1 LKQLYHIET
10 YGCQM
15 NVYDSELVAR
25 ILDNRNISPT
35 DTPESADYIFIN
47 TCSVRDK
54 AELRVINR
62 LKHLEALK
70 KKKSSLVIGVIGCMA
85 QNLKEDIL
93 KNRPFVNFVLGP
105 DSYGKLPALLET
117 EKPWEVKEVHTDLS
131 KYETYDYIYPMRNGG
146 NSAMIAIMRGCD
158 KMCTFCIVPFTR
170 GRERSKSAE
179 AVVNEVNQA
188 VAEGFREVTLLG
200 QNVNSYDDGDLKF
213 PDLMERVAQVEGIK
227 RIRFTSPHP
236 QDASDEL
243 IEVMIKYDNIC
254 NHIHLPL
261 QSGADSMLKRMNRN
275 YTKEEFISLAFISLA
290 EKFRKRIPG
299 IAISTDIIVG
309 FCGET
314 EEEFSDTLDVVR
326 RVKFDS
332 AFMFKYSER
341 PHTAAFK
348 KMNDDVPEDL
358 KGERLT
364 RLIDLQK
371 KNALEINK
379 NLVGKTLEV
388 QIEKLSKKSDD
399 HYIGRTDTNKL
410 VILPKNGK
418 VPGDFLETLITEAAG
433 ITLFGEPVS
442 V

>member
-1 LKQLYHIET
+1 MKQFYHIET

-70 KKKSSLVIGVIGCMA
+70 KKKNSLVIGVIGCMA

-93 KNRPFVNFVLGP
+93 QNRPFVNFVLGP
-105 DSYGKLPALLET
+105 DSYGKLPALLDA

-131 KYETYDYIYPMRNGG
+131 KYETYDYIYPLRNSG

-170 GRERSKSAE
+170 GRERSKSADS
-179 AVVNEVNQA
+179 VVKEVQQA
-188 VAEGFREVTLLG
+188 VTEGFREVILLG

-213 PDLMERVAQVEGIK
+213 PDLMDRVAQVEGVK

-243 IEVMIKYDNIC
+243 IEVMLKYDNIC

-261 QSGADSMLKRMNRN
+261 QSGADSVLERMNRN
-275 YTKEEFISLAFISLA
+275 YTKEEFISLA

-314 EEEFSDTLDVVR
+314 EKEFSETLEVVR
-326 RVKFDS
+326 RVNFDS

-348 KMNDDVPEDL
+348 KMADDVPENV

-364 RLIDLQK
+364 RLIELQK

-379 NLVGKTLEV
+379 NLVGMTLEV

-399 HYIGRTDTNKL
+399 HYIGRTETNKL

-418 VPGDFLETLITEAAG
+418 VPGDFLDTLITEAAG
-433 ITLFGEPVS
+433 ITLFGEPVLL
-442 V
+442 

>member
-1 LKQLYHIET
+1 MKQLYHIET

-25 ILDNRNISPT
+25 ILDNKDISPT
-35 DTPESADYIFIN
+35 DSAEAADYIFIN

-54 AELRVINR
+54 AELKVLNR

-70 KKKSSLVIGVIGCMA
+70 KKNTSLVIGVIGCMA
-85 QNLKEDIL
+85 QNLKEEIL
-93 KNRPFVNFVLGP
+93 ENKPFVNFVLGP
-105 DSYGKLPALLET
+105 DSYGKLSALLDA

-131 KYETYDYIYPMRNGG
+131 KYETYDYIYPLRNGG

-179 AVVNEVNQA
+179 SVVNEVKQA
-188 VAEGFREVTLLG
+188 VVEGFREVTLLG

-213 PDLMERVAQVEGIK
+213 PDLMERVAQIEGVK

-243 IEVMIKYDNIC
+243 IEVMLKYDNIC

-261 QSGADSMLKRMNRN
+261 QSGSDSMLERMNRN
-275 YTKEEFISLAFISLA
+275 YTKEEFISLA

-348 KMNDDVPEDL
+348 RMPDDVPEEL

-364 RLIDLQK
+364 RLIELQK
-371 KNALEINK
+371 INALEINK
-379 NLVGKTLEV
+379 KLVGKTLEV
-388 QIEKLSKKSDD
+388 QIEKISKKSDD

-410 VILPKNGK
+410 VVIPKNGK
-418 VPGDFLETLITEAAG
+418 VPGDFLKALITEAAG

-442 V
+442 P

>member
-1 LKQLYHIET
+1 MKQLYHIET

-54 AELRVINR
+54 AEQRVINR

-70 KKKSSLVIGVIGCMA
+70 KKKSSLVIGIIGCMA

-105 DSYGKLPALLET
+105 DSYGKLPALLEA

-131 KYETYDYIYPMRNGG
+131 KYETYDYIYPLRNGG

-170 GRERSKSAE
+170 GRERSKSADS
-179 AVVNEVNQA
+179 VVNEVKQA

-213 PDLMERVAQVEGIK
+213 PDLLERVAQVEGVK

-236 QDASDEL
+236 QDASDKL
-243 IEVMIKYDNIC
+243 IEVMLNYDNIC

-261 QSGADSMLKRMNRN
+261 QSGADSVLERMNRN
-275 YTKEEFISLAFISLA
+275 YTKEEFISLA

-314 EEEFSDTLDVVR
+314 EEEFSETLDVVR

-348 KMNDDVPEDL
+348 KMPDDVPEDV

-379 NLVGKTLEV
+379 NLVGMTLEV
-388 QIEKLSKKSDD
+388 QIEKLSKKSAD

-433 ITLFGEPVS
+433 ITLFGEPVLL
-442 V
+442 

>member
-1 LKQLYHIET
+1 
-10 YGCQM
+10 M
-15 NVYDSELVAR
+15 
-25 ILDNRNISPT
+25 
-35 DTPESADYIFIN
+35 N
-47 TCSVRDK
+47 TCSVRNK
-54 AELRVINR
+54 TEPRVINR
-62 LKHLEALK
+62 LEHLEALE
-70 KKKSSLVIGVIGCMA
+70 KKKSWLVIGVIGCMA

-131 KYETYDYIYPMRNGG
+131 KYETYDYIYPLRNGG

-170 GRERSKSAE
+170 GRERSKSADS
-179 AVVNEVNQA
+179 VVNEVKHA
-188 VAEGFREVTLLG
+188 VADGFREVTLLG

-213 PDLMERVAQVEGIK
+213 PGLMERVAQVEGVK

-243 IEVMIKYDNIC
+243 IEVMLKYENIC

-261 QSGADSMLKRMNRN
+261 QSGADSVLERMNRN
-275 YTKEEFISLAFISLA
+275 YTKEEFISLA
-290 EKFRKRIPG
+290 EKFRKEIPG

-341 PHTAAFK
+341 PHTVAFK
-348 KMNDDVPEDL
+348 KMTDDVPEDL

-364 RLIDLQK
+364 RLIELQK

-379 NLVGKTLEV
+379 KLVGRTLEV
-388 QIEKLSKKSDD
+388 QIEKISKKSVD
-399 HYIGRTDTNKL
+399 HYIGRTETNKL
-410 VILPKNGK
+410 VVLPKNGK

-433 ITLFGEPVS
+433 ITLFGEPVLL
-442 V
+442 

>member
-1 LKQLYHIET
+1 
-10 YGCQM
+10 M

-25 ILDNRNISPT
+25 ILDNKDISPT
-35 DTPESADYIFIN
+35 DSAEAADYIFIN

-54 AELRVINR
+54 AELKVLNR

-70 KKKSSLVIGVIGCMA
+70 KKNTSLVIGVIGCMA
-85 QNLKEDIL
+85 QNLKEEIL
-93 KNRPFVNFVLGP
+93 ENKPFVNFVLGP
-105 DSYGKLPALLET
+105 DSYGKLSALLDA

-131 KYETYDYIYPMRNGG
+131 KYETYDYIYPLRNGG

-179 AVVNEVNQA
+179 SVVNEVKQA

-213 PDLMERVAQVEGIK
+213 PDLMERVAQVEGVK

-261 QSGADSMLKRMNRN
+261 QSGADSMLERMNRN
-275 YTKEEFISLAFISLA
+275 YTKDEFISLA

-314 EEEFSDTLDVVR
+314 EEEFSETLDVVR

-348 KMNDDVPEDL
+348 KMPDDVPDDL
-358 KGERLT
+358 KGERLM
-364 RLIDLQK
+364 RLIELQK

-379 NLVGKTLEV
+379 NLVGMTLEV

-418 VPGDFLETLITEAAG
+418 VPGDFVDALITEAAG
-433 ITLFGEPVS
+433 ITLFGEPVLL
-442 V
+442 

>member
-1 LKQLYHIET
+1 
-10 YGCQM
+10 M

-25 ILDNRNISPT
+25 ILDNKDISPT
-35 DTPESADYIFIN
+35 DSAEAADYIFIN

-54 AELRVINR
+54 AELKVLNR

-70 KKKSSLVIGVIGCMA
+70 KKNTSLVIGVIGCMA
-85 QNLKEDIL
+85 QNLKEEIL
-93 KNRPFVNFVLGP
+93 ENKPFVNFVLGP
-105 DSYGKLPALLET
+105 DSYGKLSALLDA

-131 KYETYDYIYPMRNGG
+131 KYETYDYIYPLRNGG

-179 AVVNEVNQA
+179 SVVNEVKQA

-213 PDLMERVAQVEGIK
+213 PDLMERVAQIEGVK

-243 IEVMIKYDNIC
+243 IEVMLKYDNIC

-261 QSGADSMLKRMNRN
+261 QSGSDSMLERMNRN
-275 YTKEEFISLAFISLA
+275 YTKEEFISLA
-290 EKFRKRIPG
+290 EKFKKRIPG

-348 KMNDDVPEDL
+348 RMPDDVPEEL

-364 RLIDLQK
+364 RLIELQK
-371 KNALEINK
+371 INALEINK
-379 NLVGKTLEV
+379 KLVGKTLEV
-388 QIEKLSKKSDD
+388 QIEKISKKSDD
-399 HYIGRTDTNKL
+399 HYIGRTDSNKL
-410 VILPKNGK
+410 VVLPKNGK
-418 VPGDFLETLITEAAG
+418 VPGDFLKALITEAAG

-442 V
+442 L

>member
-1 LKQLYHIET
+1 MKQLYHIET

-54 AELRVINR
+54 AEQRVINR

-105 DSYGKLPALLET
+105 DSYGKLPALLEA
-117 EKPWEVKEVHTDLS
+117 EQPWEVKEVHTDLS
-131 KYETYDYIYPMRNGG
+131 KYETYDYIYPLRNGG

-170 GRERSKSAE
+170 GRERSKSADS
-179 AVVNEVNQA
+179 VVNEVKQS
-188 VAEGFREVTLLG
+188 VAEVFLEVTLLG
-200 QNVNSYDDGDLKF
+200 KNVNSYDDGDLKF
-213 PDLMERVAQVEGIK
+213 PDLMERVAQIEGVK

-254 NHIHLPL
+254 NHLHLPL
-261 QSGADSMLKRMNRN
+261 QSGADSMLERMNRN
-275 YTKEEFISLAFISLA
+275 YTKEEFISLA

-314 EEEFSDTLDVVR
+314 EEEFSETLDVVR

-348 KMNDDVPEDL
+348 KMPDDVPDDL

-364 RLIDLQK
+364 RLIELQK

-379 NLVGKTLEV
+379 NLVGMTLEV

-418 VPGDFLETLITEAAG
+418 VPGDFVDTLITEAAG
-433 ITLFGEPVS
+433 ITLFGEPVLL
-442 V
+442 

>member
-1 LKQLYHIET
+1 MKQLYHIET

-25 ILDNRNISPT
+25 ILDNRNMSPT
-35 DTPESADYIFIN
+35 DRPESADYIFIN

-54 AELRVINR
+54 AEQRVINR

-85 QNLKEDIL
+85 QNLKDDIL

-105 DSYGKLPALLET
+105 DSYGKLPALLEA
-117 EKPWEVKEVHTDLS
+117 EQPWEVKEVHTDLS
-131 KYETYDYIYPMRNGG
+131 KYETYDYIYPLRNGG

-170 GRERSKSAE
+170 GRERSKSADS
-179 AVVNEVNQA
+179 VVNEVKQA
-188 VAEGFREVTLLG
+188 VTEGFREVTLLG

-213 PDLMERVAQVEGIK
+213 PDLMERVAQVEGVK

-261 QSGADSMLKRMNRN
+261 QSGADSMLERMNRN
-275 YTKEEFISLAFISLA
+275 YTKDEFISLA

-314 EEEFSDTLDVVR
+314 EEEFSETLDVVR

-348 KMNDDVPEDL
+348 KMPDDVPDDL
-358 KGERLT
+358 KGERLM
-364 RLIDLQK
+364 RLIELQK

-379 NLVGKTLEV
+379 NLVGMTLEV

-418 VPGDFLETLITEAAG
+418 VPGDFVDALITEAAG
-433 ITLFGEPVS
+433 ITLFGEPVLL
-442 V
+442 

>member
-1 LKQLYHIET
+1 MKQLYHIET

-25 ILDNRNISPT
+25 ILDNKDISPT
-35 DTPESADYIFIN
+35 DSAEAADYIFIN

-54 AELRVINR
+54 AELKVLNR

-70 KKKSSLVIGVIGCMA
+70 KKNTSLVIGVIGCMA
-85 QNLKEDIL
+85 QNLKEEIL
-93 KNRPFVNFVLGP
+93 ENKPFVNFVLGP
-105 DSYGKLPALLET
+105 DSYGKLSALLDA

-131 KYETYDYIYPMRNGG
+131 KYETYDYIYPLRNGG

-179 AVVNEVNQA
+179 SVVNEVKQA

-213 PDLMERVAQVEGIK
+213 PDLMERVAQIEGVK

-243 IEVMIKYDNIC
+243 IEVMLKYDNIC

-261 QSGADSMLKRMNRN
+261 QSGSDSMLERMNRN
-275 YTKEEFISLAFISLA
+275 YTKEEFISLA
-290 EKFRKRIPG
+290 EKFKKRIPG

-326 RVKFDS
+326 RIKFDS

-348 KMNDDVPEDL
+348 RMPDDVPEEL

-364 RLIDLQK
+364 RLIELQK
-371 KNALEINK
+371 INALEINK
-379 NLVGKTLEV
+379 KLVGKTLEV
-388 QIEKLSKKSDD
+388 QIEKISKKSDD
-399 HYIGRTDTNKL
+399 HYIGRTDSNKL
-410 VILPKNGK
+410 VVLPKNGK
-418 VPGDFLETLITEAAG
+418 VPGDFLKALITEAAG

-442 V
+442 L

>member
-1 LKQLYHIET
+1 
-10 YGCQM
+10 M

-25 ILDNRNISPT
+25 ILDNKDISPT
-35 DTPESADYIFIN
+35 DSAEAADYIFIN

-54 AELRVINR
+54 AELKVLNR

-70 KKKSSLVIGVIGCMA
+70 KKNTSLVIGVIGCMA
-85 QNLKEDIL
+85 QNLKEEIL
-93 KNRPFVNFVLGP
+93 ENKPFVNFVLGP
-105 DSYGKLPALLET
+105 DSYGKLSALLDA

-131 KYETYDYIYPMRNGG
+131 KYETYDYIYPLRNGG

-179 AVVNEVNQA
+179 SVVNEVKQA

-213 PDLMERVAQVEGIK
+213 PDLMERVAQIEGVK

-243 IEVMIKYDNIC
+243 IEVMLKYDNIC

-261 QSGADSMLKRMNRN
+261 QSGSDSMLERMNRN
-275 YTKEEFISLAFISLA
+275 YTKEEFISLA
-290 EKFRKRIPG
+290 EKFKKRIPG

-326 RVKFDS
+326 RIKFDS

-348 KMNDDVPEDL
+348 RMPDDVPEEL

-364 RLIDLQK
+364 RLIELQK
-371 KNALEINK
+371 INALEINK
-379 NLVGKTLEV
+379 KLVGKTLEV
-388 QIEKLSKKSDD
+388 QIEKISKKSDD
-399 HYIGRTDTNKL
+399 HYIGRTDSNKL
-410 VILPKNGK
+410 VVLPKNGK
-418 VPGDFLETLITEAAG
+418 VPGDFLKALITEAAG

-442 V
+442 L

>member
-1 LKQLYHIET
+1 
-10 YGCQM
+10 M

-25 ILDNRNISPT
+25 ILDNKDISPT
-35 DTPESADYIFIN
+35 DSAEAADYIFIN

-54 AELRVINR
+54 AELKVLNR

-70 KKKSSLVIGVIGCMA
+70 KKNTSLVIGVIGCMA
-85 QNLKEDIL
+85 QNLKEEIL
-93 KNRPFVNFVLGP
+93 ENKPFVNFVLGP
-105 DSYGKLPALLET
+105 DSYGKLSALLDA

-131 KYETYDYIYPMRNGG
+131 KYETYDYIYPLRNGG

-179 AVVNEVNQA
+179 SVVNEVKQA

-213 PDLMERVAQVEGIK
+213 PDLMERVAQIEGVK

-243 IEVMIKYDNIC
+243 IEVMLKYDNIC

-261 QSGADSMLKRMNRN
+261 QSGSDSMLERMNRN
-275 YTKEEFISLAFISLA
+275 YTKEEFISLA
-290 EKFRKRIPG
+290 EKFKKRIPG

-348 KMNDDVPEDL
+348 RMPDDVPEEL

-364 RLIDLQK
+364 RLIELQK
-371 KNALEINK
+371 INALEINK
-379 NLVGKTLEV
+379 KLVGKTLEV
-388 QIEKLSKKSDD
+388 QIEKISKKSDD
-399 HYIGRTDTNKL
+399 HYIGRTDSNKL
-410 VILPKNGK
+410 VVIPKNGK
-418 VPGDFLETLITEAAG
+418 VPGDFLKALITDAAG

-442 V
+442 L

>member
-1 LKQLYHIET
+1 
-10 YGCQM
+10 M

-25 ILDNRNISPT
+25 ILDNKDISPT
-35 DTPESADYIFIN
+35 DSAEAADYIFIN

-54 AELRVINR
+54 AELKVLNR

-70 KKKSSLVIGVIGCMA
+70 KKNTSLVIGVIGCMA
-85 QNLKEDIL
+85 QNLKEEIL
-93 KNRPFVNFVLGP
+93 ENQPFVNFVLGP
-105 DSYGKLPALLET
+105 DSYGKLPALLDA

-131 KYETYDYIYPMRNGG
+131 KYETYDYIYPLRNGG

-179 AVVNEVNQA
+179 SVVNEVKQA

-213 PDLMERVAQVEGIK
+213 PDLMERVAQIEGVK

-243 IEVMIKYDNIC
+243 IEVMLKYDNIC

-261 QSGADSMLKRMNRN
+261 QSGSDSMLERMNRN
-275 YTKEEFISLAFISLA
+275 YTKEEFISLA
-290 EKFRKRIPG
+290 EKFKKRIPG

-348 KMNDDVPEDL
+348 RMPDDVPEEL

-364 RLIDLQK
+364 RLIELQK
-371 KNALEINK
+371 INALEINK
-379 NLVGKTLEV
+379 KLVGKTLEV
-388 QIEKLSKKSDD
+388 QIEKISKKSDD
-399 HYIGRTDTNKL
+399 HYIGRTDSNKL
-410 VILPKNGK
+410 VVLPKNGK
-418 VPGDFLETLITEAAG
+418 VPGDFLKALITEAAG

-442 V
+442 L

>member
-1 LKQLYHIET
+1 MKQLYHIET

-25 ILDNRNISPT
+25 ILDNKDISPT
-35 DTPESADYIFIN
+35 DSAEAADYIFIN

-54 AELRVINR
+54 AELKVLNR

-70 KKKSSLVIGVIGCMA
+70 KKNTSLVIGVIGCMA
-85 QNLKEDIL
+85 QNLKEEIL
-93 KNRPFVNFVLGP
+93 ENKPFVNFVLGP
-105 DSYGKLPALLET
+105 DSYGKLSALLDA

-131 KYETYDYIYPMRNGG
+131 KYETYDYIYPLRNGG

-179 AVVNEVNQA
+179 SVVNEIKQA

-213 PDLMERVAQVEGIK
+213 PDLMERVAQIKGVK

-243 IEVMIKYDNIC
+243 IEVMLKYDNIC

-261 QSGADSMLKRMNRN
+261 QSGSDSMLERMNRN
-275 YTKEEFISLAFISLA
+275 YTKEEFISLA
-290 EKFRKRIPG
+290 EKFKKRIPG

-348 KMNDDVPEDL
+348 RMPDDVPEEL

-364 RLIDLQK
+364 RLIELQK
-371 KNALEINK
+371 INALEINK
-379 NLVGKTLEV
+379 KLVGKTLEV
-388 QIEKLSKKSDD
+388 QIEKISKKSDD
-399 HYIGRTDTNKL
+399 HYIGRTDSNKL
-410 VILPKNGK
+410 VVLPKNGK
-418 VPGDFLETLITEAAG
+418 VPGDFLKALITEAAG

-442 V
+442 L

>member
-1 LKQLYHIET
+1 MKQLYHIET

-25 ILDNRNISPT
+25 ILDNRNMSPT
-35 DTPESADYIFIN
+35 DKPESADYIFIN

-54 AELRVINR
+54 AEQRVINR

-85 QNLKEDIL
+85 QNLKDDIL

-105 DSYGKLPALLET
+105 DSYGKLPALLEA
-117 EKPWEVKEVHTDLS
+117 EQPWEVKEVHTDLS
-131 KYETYDYIYPMRNGG
+131 KYETYDYIYPLRNGG

-170 GRERSKSAE
+170 GRERSKSADS
-179 AVVNEVNQA
+179 VVNEVKQA
-188 VAEGFREVTLLG
+188 VTEGFREVTLLG

-213 PDLMERVAQVEGIK
+213 PDLMERVAQVEGVK

-261 QSGADSMLKRMNRN
+261 QSGADSMLERMNRN
-275 YTKEEFISLAFISLA
+275 YTKDEFISLA

-314 EEEFSDTLDVVR
+314 EEEFSETLDVVR

-348 KMNDDVPEDL
+348 KMPDDVPDDL
-358 KGERLT
+358 KGERLM
-364 RLIDLQK
+364 RLIELQK

-379 NLVGKTLEV
+379 NLVGMTLEV

-418 VPGDFLETLITEAAG
+418 VPGDFVDALITEAAG
-433 ITLFGEPVS
+433 ITLFGEPVLL
-442 V
+442 

>member
-1 LKQLYHIET
+1 MKKLYHIET

-25 ILDNRNISPT
+25 ILDNRDISPT
-35 DTPESADYIFIN
+35 DSAEAADYIFIN

-54 AELRVINR
+54 AELKVLNR

-70 KKKSSLVIGVIGCMA
+70 KKNTSLVIGVIGCMA
-85 QNLKEDIL
+85 QNLKEEIL
-93 KNRPFVNFVLGP
+93 ENKPFVNFVLGP
-105 DSYGKLPALLET
+105 DSYGKLSALLDA

-131 KYETYDYIYPMRNGG
+131 KYETYDYIYPLRNGG

-179 AVVNEVNQA
+179 SVVNEVKQA

-213 PDLMERVAQVEGIK
+213 PDLMERVAQIEGVK

-243 IEVMIKYDNIC
+243 IEVMLKYDNIC

-261 QSGADSMLKRMNRN
+261 QSGSDSMLERMNRN
-275 YTKEEFISLAFISLA
+275 YTKEEFISLA
-290 EKFRKRIPG
+290 EKFKKRIPG

-348 KMNDDVPEDL
+348 RMPDDVPEEL

-364 RLIDLQK
+364 RLIELQK
-371 KNALEINK
+371 INALEINK
-379 NLVGKTLEV
+379 KLVGKTLEV
-388 QIEKLSKKSDD
+388 QIEKISKKSDD
-399 HYIGRTDTNKL
+399 HYIGRTDSNKL
-410 VILPKNGK
+410 VVIPKNGK
-418 VPGDFLETLITEAAG
+418 VPGDFLKALITDAAG

-442 V
+442 L

>member
-1 LKQLYHIET
+1 MKQFYHIET

-25 ILDNRNISPT
+25 ILENKNISPT
-35 DTPESADYIFIN
+35 DSPESADYIFLN

-54 AELRVINR
+54 AELRVTNR
-62 LKHLEALK
+62 LRHLEALK
-70 KKKSSLVIGVIGCMA
+70 KKKNSLVIGVIGCMA

-93 KNRPFVNFVLGP
+93 KNKPFVNFVLGP
-105 DSYGKLPALLET
+105 DSYGKLPALLEV
-117 EKPWEVKEVHTDLS
+117 EKPWEVKEVHTNLS
-131 KYETYDYIYPMRNGG
+131 KYETYDYIYPLRNRG
-146 NSAMIAIMRGCD
+146 NSAMVAIMRGCD

-170 GRERSKSAE
+170 GRERSKSADS
-179 AVVNEVNQA
+179 VINEVERA

-213 PDLMERVAQVEGIK
+213 PDLIERVAQVEGVK

-243 IEVMIKYDNIC
+243 IEVMIRYDNIC

-261 QSGADSMLKRMNRN
+261 QSGSDSVLKRMNRN
-275 YTKEEFISLAFISLA
+275 YTKEEFIALA
-290 EKFRKRIPG
+290 EKFRNRIPG

-314 EEEFSDTLDVVR
+314 DEEFSETLEVVR

-348 KMNDDVPEDL
+348 KMTDDVPEDL
-358 KGERLT
+358 KGKRLT
-364 RLIDLQK
+364 RLIELQK
-371 KNALEINK
+371 INALEINK

-442 V
+442 L